1 MDRQGAGVRGNLS
14 AAPTA
19 WGSDQMQARI
29 RRRYRQERNF
39 KAMGILALMI
49 AAGFL
54 VFLMVT
60 VIGSG
65 WNSFRQTQVLVPVTF
80 EAERLGITP
89 EQARADPRALSRAN
103 FQGVLSD
110 SVERRFGDDAAL
122 VSDGAWLALRK
133 AVEAD
138 PALIGTT
145 KEMWLIATSNI
156 DQLSKRQIDLDA
168 DETNRPVNDVE
179 IAAWGRLKAEGKLRT
194 VLNMTFLTSA
204 DSVDPELAGIWG
216 ALKGSFL
223 TLVVTLAISFPVGV
237 LAAIYLEEFAAKNR
251 WTDIVEVSINNLA
264 AVPSII
270 FGLLGLSVFLNTM
283 NMPRSAPVVGG
294 LTLAL
299 MTLPVI
305 VIASRAAIKAVPPSI
320 RDAALGIGAS
330 RVQVVFHHVLPL
342 ALPGML
348 TGTILGMAR
357 ALGETAPLLMIGM
370 RAFLT
375 SVPQGLTQPA
385 TALPVQIFIWSDNV
399 SRGFV
404 EKTSGAIIVLL
415 VFLLTINSLAIYL
428 RNRFEVR
435 W

>member
-1 MDRQGAGVRGNLS
+1 MINSSWQAPEMQRRLARRH
-14 AAPTA
+14 AAE
-19 WGSDQMQARI
+19 
-29 RRRYRQERNF
+29 RRF
-39 KAMGILALMI
+39 KALGLVAI
-49 AAGFL
+49 ATSL
-54 VFLMVT
+54 VFLAFLLFTML
-60 VIGSG
+60 
-65 WNSFRQTQVLVPVTF
+65 RQG
-80 EAERLGITP
+80 LGGIDWAFLT
-89 EQARADPRALSRAN
+89 
-103 FQGVLSD
+103 GSD
-110 SVERRFGDDAAL
+110 STDA
-122 VSDGAWLALRK
+122 
-133 AVEAD
+133 
-138 PALIGTT
+138 
-145 KEMWLIATSNI
+145 
-156 DQLSKRQIDLDA
+156 
-168 DETNRPVNDVE
+168 
-179 IAAWGRLKAEGKLRT
+179 T
-194 VLNMTFLTSA
+194 V
-204 DSVDPELAGIWG
+204 AGVWG
-216 ALKGSFL
+216 AAKGSIL
-223 TLVVTLAISFPVGV
+223 TMGVTLALSFPLGV
-237 LAAIYLEEFAAKNR
+237 LAAVYLEEFAPKGRR
-251 WTDIVEVSINNLA
+251 WVEWVEVSINNLA

-270 FGLLGLSVFLNTM
+270 FGLLGLAVFLNTM
-283 NMPRSAPVVGG
+283 NMPRSAPIVGG

-320 RDAALGIGAS
+320 RDAALGVGAS

-375 SVPQGLTQPA
+375 SVPQGFTQPA

-415 VFLLTINSLAIYL
+415 LFLLLINSLAIYL

>member
-1 MDRQGAGVRGNLS
+1 MTDTDATTTPQPTDPLHRQDDES
-14 AAPTA
+14 H
-19 WGSDQMQARI
+19 
-29 RRRYRQERNF
+29 
-39 KAMGILALMI
+39 ALRH
-49 AAGFL
+49 
-54 VFLMVT
+54 
-60 VIGSG
+60 S
-65 WNSFRQTQVLVPVTF
+65 SK
-80 EAERLGITP
+80 
-89 EQARADPRALSRAN
+89 
-103 FQGVLSD
+103 
-110 SVERRFGDDAAL
+110 RFGDKLYKGLATGSGTLILIILAAVATFLIGLSLPALTADAAEL
-122 VSDGAWLALRK
+122 QYGEFWSYALPFAFGTVWAAALAMVF
-133 AVEAD
+133 AVPVAIGI
-138 PALIGTT
+138 ALFIV
-145 KEMWLIATSNI
+145 LYAPRPLAT
-156 DQLSKRQIDLDA
+156 
-168 DETNRPVNDVE
+168 
-179 IAAWGRLKAEGKLRT
+179 
-194 VLNMTFLTSA
+194 
-204 DSVDPELAGIWG
+204 
-216 ALKGSFL
+216 
-223 TLVVTLAISFPVGV
+223 TLAFI
-237 LAAIYLEEFAAKNR
+237 
-251 WTDIVEVSINNLA
+251 TDLLA

-270 FGLLGLSVFLNTM
+270 FGLLGLAVFLNTM
-283 NMPRSAPVVGG
+283 NMPRSAPIVGG

-330 RVQVVFHHVLPL
+330 PVQVVFHHVLPL

-375 SVPQGLTQPA
+375 SVPQGFTQPA

-415 VFLLTINSLAIYL
+415 LFLLMINSLAIYL

>member
-1 MDRQGAGVRGNLS
+1 MTEAVSNE
-14 AAPTA
+14 APTDWA
-19 WGSDQMQARI
+19 SEAMQARI
-29 RRRYRQERNF
+29 RRRYAQERGF
-39 KAMGILALMI
+39 KALGLLALTL
-49 AAGFL
+49 ACGFL
-54 VFLMVT
+54 LLLMAS
-60 VIGSG
+60 VISSG
-65 WNSFRQTQVLVPVTF
+65 WTAFVQTQVRVPVTF
-80 EAERLGITP
+80 DAGELGVTA
-89 EQARADPRALSRAN
+89 EQAKANPELLRRADFEGVMQQSVTRA
-103 FQGVLSD
+103 
-110 SVERRFGDDAAL
+110 FGNGAVL
-122 VSDGAWLALRK
+122 VSDGAWLQLRE
-133 AVEAD
+133 AAMAD
-138 PALIGTT
+138 PSLIGTT
-145 KEMWLIATSNI
+145 KDMWLIATSNI
-156 DQLSKRQIDLDA
+156 DQLAKGRIDLQAAEGD
-168 DETNRPVNDVE
+168 RPVTDAE
-179 IAAWGRLKAEGKLRT
+179 IAAWRKLGAAGDLRKAFNR
-194 VLNMTFLTSA
+194 TFLTGA
-204 DSVDPELAGIWG
+204 DSVDPELAGVWG

-223 TLVVTLAISFPVGV
+223 TLIVTLLISFPVGV
-237 LAAIYLEEFAAKNR
+237 LAAIYLEEFAPKNR
-251 WTDIVEVSINNLA
+251 WTDVIEVSINNLA

-270 FGLLGLSVFLNTM
+270 FGLLGLAVFLNFL

-375 SVPQGLTQPA
+375 SVPQGLAQPA

-399 SRGFV
+399 SRGFL
-404 EKTSGAIIVLL
+404 EKTSGAIIVLML
-415 VFLLTINSLAIYL
+415 FLLAINSLAIYL
-428 RNRFEVR
+428 RNKFEVR